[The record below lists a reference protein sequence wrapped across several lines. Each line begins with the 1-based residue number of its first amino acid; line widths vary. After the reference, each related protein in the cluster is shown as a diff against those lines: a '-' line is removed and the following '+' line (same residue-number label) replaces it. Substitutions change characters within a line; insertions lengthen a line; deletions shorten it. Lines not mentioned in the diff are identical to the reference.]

1 MTRSSNARLAGFGY
15 LSNIVVGILNE
26 VLMHRAT
33 RVDGTA
39 ATLAR
44 IGDHFD
50 GAARSWHHLTAR
62 DGSRDRCRT
71 V

>member
-44 IGDHFD
+44 IADHLMELLEAGTD
-50 GAARSWHHLTAR
+50 LTAR

>member
-26 VLMHRAT
+26 VLIHRAT

-39 ATLAR
+39 ATLAHR
-44 IGDHFD
+44 GPFD